1 MASILTNAT
10 AMTALQTLKQVSSD
24 LGVTQERIST
34 GKRVNTARE
43 NAAYWSVATVMGAD
57 VAGFKAVTDS
67 LELGAGTTNTASVAT
82 KNIIE
87 NLNTMKARII
97 AGETNGVDKQL
108 IQNDIDQLT
117 KLVSSAAADASFN
130 GENLLKVH
138 YAGDGTAQDK
148 DVEILCSTTRSGGT
162 TLPSYIN
169 LDRQDLQVRS
179 IIGKAT
185 IEQQVNATNPQ
196 KASLGFD
203 VGDPSHPFI
212 QGQNL
217 GLGTMTFSFTTES
230 VQSPSG
236 VTIEPQQVS
245 VSIDLSDI
253 AYDTDR
259 ANTQTKISDRI
270 NYYAAD
276 AIFQAESTAM
286 TAAGA
291 GADIPTVLGAAPVVG
306 NAGVG
311 DTTMPSSGGYTPP
324 TIPATPLGQMVPT
337 MAFAAAP
344 NLGTLRMTVGSGYTD
359 AASYTSQV
367 RDVWV
372 TSKPSAA
379 FGGLAD
385 LTQIDVANNPTV
397 SLTKI
402 DQMIAQAIA
411 SASEIGAVE
420 SRIDTQKDFVSK
432 LTSAMQV
439 GVGSLVDAD
448 MNEESTRLQA
458 LQVQQQLATQ
468 ALTIANQ
475 STQSLTSLFKN

>member
-34 GKRVNTARE
+34 GKRVNDARE

-82 KNIIE
+82 KSIID

-97 AGETNGVDKQL
+97 AGETNGVNKQL
-108 IQNDIDQLT
+108 VQNDIDQLV
-117 KLVSSAAADASFN
+117 KLVRGASADASFN
-130 GENLLKVH
+130 GENLLAVH
-138 YAGDGTAQDK
+138 YATDGTPQDVN
-148 DVEILCSTTRSGGT
+148 VEILCSTTRTGGVT
-162 TLPSYIN
+162 IPSYIN

-179 IIGKAT
+179 IVGKAT
-185 IEQQVNATNPQ
+185 IEQQVDASNPQ

-217 GLGTMTFSFTTES
+217 GLGTMTFSFTTEP
-230 VQSPSG
+230 VEAPSG
-236 VTIEPQQVS
+236 VTVEPQKVDIA
-245 VSIDLSDI
+245 VDLSDI

-259 ANTQTKISDRI
+259 ANTETKIRDRI
-270 NYYAAD
+270 NYYAAN
-276 AIFQAESTAM
+276 AIYQAESTAM

-291 GADIPTVLGAAPVVG
+291 GADIPTVLGAAPVIG

-311 DTTMPSSGGYTPP
+311 DPTMPSSGGYTPP
-324 TIPATPLGQMVPT
+324 TIPVTPLGQMVPT
-337 MAFAAAP
+337 VNFAAAP
-344 NLGTLRMTVGSGYTD
+344 NLGTLRMTVGAGYTGT
-359 AASYTSQV
+359 ASYIAQV

-372 TSKPSAA
+372 SSKPSAA

-385 LTQIDVANNPTV
+385 LTQIDVVNNANA
-397 SLTKI
+397 SLAKI
-402 DQMIAQAIA
+402 DQLIAKATA

-420 SRIDTQKDFVSK
+420 SRIDTQKSFVTK
-432 LTSAMQV
+432 LTSSMQT
-439 GVGSLVDAD
+439 GIGSLVDAD

-468 ALTIANQ
+468 ALTITNQ
-475 STQSLTSLFKN
+475 SMQSLMSLFKS

>member
-1 MASILTNAT
+1 
-10 AMTALQTLKQVSSD
+10 
-24 LGVTQERIST
+24 
-34 GKRVNTARE
+34 
-43 NAAYWSVATVMGAD
+43 
-57 VAGFKAVTDS
+57 
-67 LELGAGTTNTASVAT
+67 
-82 KNIIE
+82 
-87 NLNTMKARII
+87 
-97 AGETNGVDKQL
+97 
-108 IQNDIDQLT
+108 
-117 KLVSSAAADASFN
+117 
-130 GENLLKVH
+130 
-138 YAGDGTAQDK
+138 
-148 DVEILCSTTRSGGT
+148 
-162 TLPSYIN
+162 
-169 LDRQDLQVRS
+169 
-179 IIGKAT
+179 
-185 IEQQVNATNPQ
+185 
-196 KASLGFD
+196 
-203 VGDPSHPFI
+203 
-212 QGQNL
+212 
-217 GLGTMTFSFTTES
+217 
-230 VQSPSG
+230 
-236 VTIEPQQVS
+236 
-245 VSIDLSDI
+245 
-253 AYDTDR
+253 
-259 ANTQTKISDRI
+259 
-270 NYYAAD
+270 
-276 AIFQAESTAM
+276 M

-372 TSKPSAA
+372 SSKPSAA